1 MEEQQPSS
9 PTKVIKKKR
18 HWHKILLVISC
29 IVLLVLSVS
38 YGLRTSLY
46 LEARLTPKLAEL
58 GEKLD
63 GRFEFNE
70 IHAMGFTGLSLDQV
84 KFIPNRSEISPISF
98 QSVTVYPALMGM
110 FVGDLNASLVEID
123 GMKGHFNFA
132 EDDSPDLLW
141 LKSLANHAA
150 QEDEVNIV
158 TGIGID
164 EEKHKIPILRC
175 DDCKLTATMPHEVE
189 VSVHV
194 YEHEITFHSIE
205 DIQFKGLPIHA
216 CLVRTEGDACLDFSL
231 DGLAIGDT
239 IHISNAELSNF
250 DDDGIS
256 LNSATFH
263 GISFARNERRNMLVI
278 ENGQIDMHLSD
289 EFPLQFLSG
298 DYLFEFTQLET
309 LHEREANRI
318 GIGIQLREPSGAT
331 ARIFG
336 GYAFDDQR
344 LAITFDTSQFDLA
357 RFLQTADFVD
367 KLRFDSFPISGYFST
382 IIEFNEKRA
391 WFDVDASVQNGA
403 IYSPVI
409 SLLPMNGIN
418 GSVKMKAWAD
428 LLEKTFELEDAE
440 GMLGK
445 IPFHATMSRMKTLTD
460 SYQCNFSMSSSGESA
475 DFITSLP
482 NGFAPNITGY
492 QLSGPYTLQLGVAYD
507 ESDLDALALNAEFDL
522 DQVETIKY
530 DPRSDFNLLA
540 GDAFEVKVNAATVPI
555 TIGPRRPEWTSFYD
569 LPRHTAYAFV
579 ASEDGKFFTHS
590 GFDIR
595 AIRASLIANLKA
607 DKIVR
612 GGSTI
617 SQQVIKNLFLNHDK
631 TASRKFQEMFLTW
644 QMEKKLPKLR
654 IFEMYLNLAHW
665 AKDVYGI
672 RGAAQ
677 FYFQKNVSQ
686 LTLRE
691 SLFLASILPNPII
704 FGRQYAQGRLSSSRL
719 NKMTVVGQALR
730 QANRISSAEWEEAQ
744 PLIQKGIISD
754 RPKPVISE

>member
-1 MEEQQPSS
+1 MEEQQQPPSTNKT
-9 PTKVIKKKR
+9 PKKQYWR
-18 HWHKILLVISC
+18 RILLIFLS
-29 IVLLVLSVS
+29 IFLVFLAVS

-46 LEARLTPKLAEL
+46 LKARLTPKLAEL

-63 GRFEFNE
+63 GQFSFDD
-70 IHAMGFTGLSLDQV
+70 IHAMGLTGLILDQV
-84 KFIPNRSEISPISF
+84 TFTPNQPDIAPLTF

-110 FVGDLNASLVEID
+110 FVGDLDASLVEIE
-123 GMKGHFNFA
+123 GMNGHFNFG
-132 EDDSPDLLW
+132 DDNSPDVLW

-150 QEDEVNIV
+150 HEDEVNIV
-158 TGIGID
+158 TGIGIS
-164 EEKHKIPILRC
+164 ENSHSIPVIRC
-175 DDCKLTATMPHEVE
+175 DNCKVTATLPDDIN

-205 DIQFKGLPIHA
+205 DIQLKGLPIHA
-216 CLVRTEGDACLDFSL
+216 CLIRTEANECLDFSI

-239 IHISNAELSNF
+239 IHIANAEISHL
-250 DDDGIS
+250 DEEGIS
-256 LNSATFH
+256 LNSASFH
-263 GISFARNERRNMLVI
+263 SIGIARNERRNMLVI

-298 DYLFEFTQLET
+298 DYLFEFTQLEI

-336 GYAFDDQR
+336 GYAFDDQK
-344 LAITFDTSQFDLA
+344 LAFTFDTSQFDLA

-367 KLRFDSFPISGYFST
+367 KLRFDSFPISGYFSA
-382 IIEFNEKRA
+382 IIELSEKRA
-391 WFDVDASVQNGA
+391 WFDVDAGVQHGA
-403 IYSPVI
+403 IFSPMLSSQSI
-409 SLLPMNGIN
+409 SEIN
-418 GSVKMKAWAD
+418 GTIKMKAWAD
-428 LLEKTFELEDAE
+428 LLEKTFEVEDAE

-445 IPFHATMSRMKTLTD
+445 IPFHATLSRMKTMTD
-460 SYQCNFSMSSSGESA
+460 SYQCNFNVKSSGESA
-475 DFITSLP
+475 DFIVSLP

-492 QLSGPYTLQLGVAYD
+492 QLSGPYSLQLGIAYD
-507 ESDLDALALNAEFDL
+507 ESDLDDLALNVEFNL
-522 DQVETIKY
+522 DQVETVKY

-672 RGAAQ
+672 RSAAQ

-704 FGRQYAQGRLSSSRL
+704 FGRQYAKGKLSSSRL
-719 NKMTVVGQALR
+719 NKMNVVGQALR

-754 RPKPVISE
+754 RPKPVIE